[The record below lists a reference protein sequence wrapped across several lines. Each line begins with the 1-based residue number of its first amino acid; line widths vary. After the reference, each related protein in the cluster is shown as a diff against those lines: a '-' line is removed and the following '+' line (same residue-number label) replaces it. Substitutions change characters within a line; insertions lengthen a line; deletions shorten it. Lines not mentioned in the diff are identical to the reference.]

1 MAYFAD
7 QVSDKIYLYTAGR
20 KQEREPENLL
30 QHDDR
35 FSVQRDLAWCKL
47 DVCFMGSASWCGY
60 GIDKG
65 VETLWG
71 VDISDFEKKRD
82 TAVYQFYMDY
92 LPDSGS
98 ERTERSFPCI
108 FKRWDF
114 DQSRPVSVFWNSRK
128 PDWRICDSV
137 QYSASF
143 FCNRNFS
150 FSVNCSKC
158 QRGSRKN
165 EV

>member
-1 MAYFAD
+1 MKKWVCPVCGYVYEGEKPPEQCPICKAPASKFIEQAGELVFAD
-7 QVSDKIYLYTAGR
+7 EHRV
-20 KQEREPENLL
+20 
-30 QHDDR
+30 
-35 FSVQRDLAWCKL
+35 
-47 DVCFMGSASWCGY
+47 

-71 VDISDFEKKRD
+71 VDPSDFEKKRD

-108 FKRWDF
+108 FKRWNF

-150 FSVNCSKC
+150 FLKAFI
-158 QRGSRKN
+158 KY
-165 EV
+165 

>member
-7 QVSDKIYLYTAGR
+7 QVFDKIYLYTVGR

-71 VDISDFEKKRD
+71 VDPSDFEKKRD

-114 DQSRPVSVFWNSRK
+114 DFL
-128 PDWRICDSV
+128 
-137 QYSASF
+137 
-143 FCNRNFS
+143 
-150 FSVNCSKC
+150 
-158 QRGSRKN
+158 
-165 EV
+165 E

>member
-1 MAYFAD
+1 MESELQKKQLLLAAD
-7 QVSDKIYLYTAGR
+7 EMPLLRECAFFKSEDGFVHPNRVLDFDVLIYVVSG
-20 KQEREPENLL
+20 
-30 QHDDR
+30 
-35 FSVQRDLAWCKL
+35 SVHRDLAWCKL

-71 VDISDFEKKRD
+71 VDPSDFEKKRD

-108 FKRWDF
+108 FKRWNF
-114 DQSRPVSVFWNSRK
+114 DQSRPVSVLWNRRK
-128 PDWRICDSV
+128 RS
-137 QYSASF
+137 
-143 FCNRNFS
+143 
-150 FSVNCSKC
+150 
-158 QRGSRKN
+158 
-165 EV
+165 